1 MKNYTVI
8 EARKMTERKLETE
21 IGKCSLKLETIGMS
35 HAEACQFVA
44 TVMSL
49 GIAIQEK
56 KK

>member
-1 MKNYTVI
+1 MKYTVI
-8 EARKMTERKLETE
+8 EARKMTEQKLETE
-21 IGKCSLKLETIGMS
+21 IGKCALKLETIGMS